1 MLCLGI
7 PRQKL
12 RRPFRYKPIG
22 LRKTSNAKEDF
33 PILCRRL
40 IKIIHFTHDFQSNWL
55 SFAWSDPRDI
65 ILHWYSFWATFTLRR
80 INLVVTFVQNT
91 FPAEQLQSSCRAGQT
106 SEGFT

>member
-12 RRPFRYKPIG
+12 RRPFRYKPVG

-40 IKIIHFTHDFQSNWL
+40 IKTIRFIHNIQSNQLLFAWRTVAIL
-55 SFAWSDPRDI
+55 SFPGI
-65 ILHWYSFWATFTLRR
+65 FFWATLTLRR
-80 INLVVTFVQNT
+80 INLVVILAQTR
-91 FPAEQLQSSCRAGQT
+91 FPAEQLQSRSD
-106 SEGFT
+106 